1 MPYDQFGN
9 FIPPYNNFSQPR
21 QTQPQQNTYAFVSGL
36 EGAKQYSI
44 PANQSILL
52 MDNAQPVCYLK
63 QTNALGQTTLKC
75 FKLVEVKETDLV
87 TPAQPKVEYATKAD
101 LEVLNKRLEKLEPKG
116 E

>member
-9 FIPPYNNFSQPR
+9 FIPPYNNFNQPR
-21 QTQPQQNTYAFVSGL
+21 QPQPQQNVYAFVSGL
-36 EGAKQYSI
+36 EGAKQYNI

-63 QTNALGQTTLKC
+63 QANALGQTSLKC
-75 FKLVEVKETDLV
+75 FKLVEVSEADLT

-101 LEVLNKRLEKLEPKG
+101 IKALNERIDALIPKEK
-116 E
+116 

>member
-9 FIPPYNNFSQPR
+9 FSPYNYGQSRQP
-21 QTQPQQNTYAFVSGL
+21 QPQQNFYAFVSGL
-36 EGAKQYSI
+36 EGAKQYNI

-63 QTNALGQTTLKC
+63 QTNALGQTSLKC
-75 FKLVEVKETDLV
+75 FKLVEVNESDLSKPV
-87 TPAQPKVEYATKAD
+87 QPKVDYATKDD
-101 LEVLNKRLEKLEPKG
+101 LNAIIKRIEALEPKK